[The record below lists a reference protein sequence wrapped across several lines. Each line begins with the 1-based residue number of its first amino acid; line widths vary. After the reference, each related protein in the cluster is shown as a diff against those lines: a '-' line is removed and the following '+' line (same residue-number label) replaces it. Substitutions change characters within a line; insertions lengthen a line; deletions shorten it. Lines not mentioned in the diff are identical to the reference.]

1 MGEGVKARHVR
12 VVVCAGKGRRNPT
25 ESHKATYYSKW
36 SCAEGF
42 QLGVCGSAEGLQKGD
57 LPPESPLRLALV
69 DDWEAVVCGRTK
81 PRTRTSTE
89 EGERLGPLAVQ
100 VREGAKPGSPEQGVV
115 FLGSCVDEE
124 RVVVKVS
131 TLWRGLFCAA
141 VSFSPVTNAAVC

>member
-1 MGEGVKARHVR
+1 MWECR
-12 VVVCAGKGRRNPT
+12 
-25 ESHKATYYSKW
+25 
-36 SCAEGF
+36 
-42 QLGVCGSAEGLQKGD
+42 GLQKGN
-57 LPPESPLRLALV
+57 LPRESPSRLALV
-69 DDWEAVVCGRTK
+69 DDWTSKWEAVVCGRTK
-81 PRTRTSTE
+81 PRSTRTSTE